1 MQAKLFQS
9 TNHDAAALAENV
21 ENKTA
26 DYKPPH
32 DEDIQRNFRR
42 CYPKQFFVQRLSR
55 HFSSKVNT
63 PNKTLLLQQR
73 LSKVKSSSIFLSDC
87 RDAVSSEKMIFAL
100 VRQF

>member
-42 CYPKQFFVQRLSR
+42 WYPKQFFVQRLSR